1 MTLTLRVC
9 SCSDVTYK
17 VSWPWVRVGSRAA
30 KYRNKF
36 LFLAVLFPPRLV
48 SGVPGLGRIRHLSSS
63 LSRMLHRARANPEHK
78 KLWLSYPRTL
88 RLHLCPTQGTGAQAV
103 ASFPWVA
110 SCAHSLWL
118 TSLLF
123 TEKQCF
129 CRFQKRGF
137 ANHHKHCGLPQAHL
151 QSMVFPNYFYSSSSE
166 GENLHLNN
174 VYCISCNSLEYQHV
188 LAGFSWF
195 CSSQH
200 QTELAFQLCPPS
212 RVIWNLTGISSALYL
227 TKRVISY

>member
-1 MTLTLRVC
+1 M
-9 SCSDVTYK
+9 TYK
-17 VSWPWVRVGSRAA
+17 VSWPWVHVGSCAA

-36 LFLAVLFPPRLV
+36 LFLAVPFPQWLV
-48 SGVPGLGRIRHLSSS
+48 SGVPGLWRIRHLSSS
-63 LSRMLHRARANPEHK
+63 LTRILHRARANPEHK

-88 RLHLCPTQGTGAQAV
+88 QLHLCSSRGIGAQAV
-103 ASFPWVA
+103 ASFPWIA

-129 CRFQKRGF
+129 CRFQKRSF
-137 ANHHKHCGLPQAHL
+137 ANLHKHCGLPKEHS
-151 QSMVFPNYFYSSSSE
+151 QSVVFLYFYSSSNE

-174 VYCISCNSLEYQHV
+174 VYCIFCNSLECQHV

-195 CSSQH
+195 CSSH
-200 QTELAFQLCPPS
+200 NHSWLSSCAPHPESF
-212 RVIWNLTGISSALYL
+212 GI
-227 TKRVISY
+227 

>member
-1 MTLTLRVC
+1 M
-9 SCSDVTYK
+9 TYK
-17 VSWPWVRVGSRAA
+17 VSWPWVHVGSCAA

-36 LFLAVLFPPRLV
+36 LFLAVPFPQWLV
-48 SGVPGLGRIRHLSSS
+48 SGVPGLWRIRHLSSS
-63 LSRMLHRARANPEHK
+63 LTRILHRARANPEHK

-88 RLHLCPTQGTGAQAV
+88 QLHLCSSRGIGAQAV
-103 ASFPWVA
+103 ASFPWIA

-129 CRFQKRGF
+129 CRFQKRSF
-137 ANHHKHCGLPQAHL
+137 ANLHKHCGLPKEHS
-151 QSMVFPNYFYSSSSE
+151 QSVVFLNYFYSSSNE

-174 VYCISCNSLEYQHV
+174 VYCICCNSLECQHV

-200 QTELAFQLCPPS
+200 HSWL
-212 RVIWNLTGISSALYL
+212 SSCAPHPESFG
-227 TKRVISY
+227 V